1 MKVSGFLEIIK
12 IVCSHSSVEFRSL
25 MTGINF
31 LNETEIFQNITDVW
45 YNNNNNNITFIKRIM
60 QEPLSAYR
68 NLKVERKDTNHKT
81 ITNNTMEKY
90 NITNMSIQTNEFSTE
105 L

>member
-1 MKVSGFLEIIK
+1 
-12 IVCSHSSVEFRSL
+12 
-25 MTGINF
+25 
-31 LNETEIFQNITDVW
+31 
-45 YNNNNNNITFIKRIM
+45 M

-81 ITNNTMEKY
+81 ITNNTMEIIQWKKY